1 MRLMF
6 FKNIWRTRDKL
17 YILLDCNW
25 KKGINPTWGLTIAL
39 LVISVFASVTYA
51 KYLYLEEFPEDSS
64 TNHRRQV
71 IAFLIGC
78 CLAVLIL
85 FLIVIFAG
93 HSSSEKEMAV
103 DEVLKTTSLCF
114 ITAFITWVT
123 WKKYD
128 SADASQNTSDQGVTN
143 AGQQSQNSLSVPGPS
158 FSSGGMRQQ
167 RPEEIN
173 LVDQDRH

>member
-1 MRLMF
+1 ML

-25 KKGINPTWGLTIAL
+25 KKRINPTWGLTIAL

-51 KYLYLEEFPEDSS
+51 KYLYLEEFPKDSS

-93 HSSSEKEMAV
+93 HSSSEKEMDV
-103 DEVLKTTSLCF
+103 DEVLKTTSLYF
-114 ITAFITWVT
+114 ITAFIAWLTT
-123 WKKYD
+123 WKKHD
-128 SADASQNTSDQGVTN
+128 STDASQNTRPTSNTDVVPNADQ
-143 AGQQSQNSLSVPGPS
+143 
-158 FSSGGMRQQ
+158 
-167 RPEEIN
+167 
-173 LVDQDRH
+173 H

>member
-1 MRLMF
+1 MTGIR
-6 FKNIWRTRDKL
+6 
-17 YILLDCNW
+17 
-25 KKGINPTWGLTIAL
+25 INPTWGLTIAL

-51 KYLYLEEFPEDSS
+51 KYLYLEEFPKGRNNRASGTTS
-64 TNHRRQV
+64 HRRQV

-103 DEVLKTTSLCF
+103 DEVLKTTSLYF

-128 SADASQNTSDQGVTN
+128 SADASQNTPDQGVITN
-143 AGQQSQNSLSVPGPS
+143 AGQHSQNSLSVPGPS

-173 LVDQDRH
+173 LVDQDRR